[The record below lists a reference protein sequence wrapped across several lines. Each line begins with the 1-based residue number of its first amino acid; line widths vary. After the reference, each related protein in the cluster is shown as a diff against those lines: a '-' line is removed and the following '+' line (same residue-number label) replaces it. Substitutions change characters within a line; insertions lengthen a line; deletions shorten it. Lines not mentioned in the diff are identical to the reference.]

1 MAPPAALTG
10 DAFRDPNNM
19 GFRPTHS
26 IPKGG
31 VFSIYADAEISAHPQ
46 AVKDAILDV
55 AKYKEWNSV
64 VVDVTITSHPHS
76 HNKHLKMMEGTNM
89 IFHIQITPD
98 ERIER
103 KEVCSHI
110 GRVRTLEDHDPPA
123 LTHMRWDLHNAVL
136 SLPGFVFKAQTVVEL
151 EDLGHGKSVCRMWQ
165 TFAGMGASKFQKKY
179 EPHLKEHFGR
189 WVQDLK
195 KHVESQQAAGV
206 AATSVPEIR
215 EPGADDVTR
224 STTSTSSLT

>member
-1 MAPPAALTG
+1 LTG
-10 DAFRDPNNM
+10 DAFHDPDNM

-31 VFSIYADAEISAHPQ
+31 AFSVYANAEINAHPQ
-46 AVKDAILDV
+46 AVKDAVLDIQ
-55 AKYKEWNSV
+55 KYKEWNTT

-89 IFHIQITPD
+89 VFHIQLTP
-98 ERIER
+98 EEVIER
-103 KEVCSHI
+103 KEACSHI
-110 GRVRTLEDHDPPA
+110 GRLRTLEDHDPPA
-123 LTHMRWDLHNAVL
+123 LTHIRWDLHNAVL

-151 EDLGHGKSVCRMWQ
+151 EDLGHGKTMYRMWQ

-179 EPHLKEHFGR
+179 EPYLKNGFNA

-195 KHVESQQAAGV
+195 RYVEGQHAAGTT
-206 AATSVPEIR
+206 ATSIPTIK
-215 EPGADDVTR
+215 EPATDSVT
-224 STTSTSSLT
+224 SL